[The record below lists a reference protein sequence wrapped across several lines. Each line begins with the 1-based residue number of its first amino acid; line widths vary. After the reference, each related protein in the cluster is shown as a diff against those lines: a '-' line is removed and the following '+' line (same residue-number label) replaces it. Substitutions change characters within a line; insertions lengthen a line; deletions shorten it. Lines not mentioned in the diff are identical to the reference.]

1 MWSSLLYTSGWSV
14 WSSAAKTLPASPPA
28 KGGWNARRGGS
39 ERRVSG
45 AAPGEGGRA
54 HTEHPNSELTAFVK
68 QAMMEHGAVNRLLSQ
83 HKLRGVCQIDRPYL
97 DAAI

>member
-1 MWSSLLYTSGWSV
+1 MFEAALLRRCQ
-14 WSSAAKTLPASPPA
+14 PAPQPREGETPA
-28 KGGWNARRGGS
+28 
-39 ERRVSG
+39 G
-45 AAPGEGGRA
+45 AAANAGSAVLLRERA
-54 HTEHPNSELTAFVK
+54 AELTHEHPNSELTAFVK